1 MDVKKTMNVSFKY
14 IGATKKELKD
24 FAMLIVIALNC
35 PIAVTDDGDIKVEEN
50 DGTLRLL
57 TADEMDRVRAYLNKN

>member
-1 MDVKKTMNVSFKY
+1 MNISFKQT
-14 IGATKKELKD
+14 GATKKQLKD
-24 FAMLIVIALNC
+24 MAMLIVIALNC
-35 PIAVTDDGDIKVEEN
+35 PIAVTDDGDINVEEK